1 MDFPWSNFLYIGPPS
16 LTSLR
21 DRLAA
26 RGTETEQTISTRLT
40 NSYKEVKS
48 CMTLPHVFQ
57 YRVINGELELAS
69 QVIKKLV
76 RAMYFEELGL

>member
-1 MDFPWSNFLYIGPPS
+1 
-16 LTSLR
+16 
-21 DRLAA
+21 
-26 RGTETEQTISTRLT
+26 
-40 NSYKEVKS
+40 
-48 CMTLPHVFQ
+48 MTLPHVFQ